1 MAQHNEIGLWGEQ
14 TAALH
19 LMHQDYQILERNWRC
34 RHLEIDIIAEYLGE
48 IVFVEVKT
56 RSGGD
61 FREARAAVDFYKRK
75 HIMDAAQ
82 VYLRQNRLD
91 NIWRY
96 DVITLSSSSLH
107 ETNIIDDTEIHNS
120 IIKRCLILIFID
132 SKIIINNR
140 V

>member
-19 LMHQDYQILERNWRC
+19 LIHQDYQILERNWRF

-82 VYLRQNRLD
+82 AYLRQNQLD

-96 DVITLSSSSLH
+96 DVITIIGDAAHYRLRH
-107 ETNIIDDTEIHNS
+107 EQRAFDWRTQM
-120 IIKRCLILIFID
+120 R
-132 SKIIINNR
+132 
-140 V
+140 

>member
-1 MAQHNEIGLWGEQ
+1 MAQHNEVGLWGEQ

-19 LMHQDYQILERNWRC
+19 LIHQDYQILERNWRF

-61 FREARAAVDFYKRK
+61 LREARAAVDFYKRK

-96 DVITLSSSSLH
+96 DVITIIGNAAHYRLRH
-107 ETNIIDDTEIHNS
+107 EQRAFDWRTQM
-120 IIKRCLILIFID
+120 R
-132 SKIIINNR
+132 
-140 V
+140 

>member
-14 TAALH
+14 TSALH
-19 LMHQDYQILERNWRC
+19 LMHQDYQILERNWRF

-61 FREARAAVDFYKRK
+61 FREARAAVHYDKRR

-96 DVITLSSSSLH
+96 DVITIIGNAAHYQLRH
-107 ETNIIDDTEIHNS
+107 EQRAFDWRTQM
-120 IIKRCLILIFID
+120 R
-132 SKIIINNR
+132 
-140 V
+140 

>member
-1 MAQHNEIGLWGEQ
+1 MAQHNEVGLWGEQ

-19 LMHQDYQILERNWRC
+19 LMHQDYQILERNWRF

-61 FREARAAVDFYKRK
+61 FLTARAAVDFYKRK

-82 VYLRQNRLD
+82 AYLRQNQLD

-96 DVITLSSSSLH
+96 DVITIIGDAAHYRLRH
-107 ETNIIDDTEIHNS
+107 EQRAFDWRTQM
-120 IIKRCLILIFID
+120 R
-132 SKIIINNR
+132 
-140 V
+140 

>member
-1 MAQHNEIGLWGEQ
+1 MAQHNEVGQWGEQ

-19 LMHQDYQILERNWRC
+19 LMHQDYQILERNWRF

-61 FREARAAVDFYKRK
+61 FSEARAAVDFYKRK

-82 VYLRQNRLD
+82 AYLRQNRLD

-96 DVITLSSSSLH
+96 DVITIIGNAANYRLRH
-107 ETNIIDDTEIHNS
+107 EQRAFDWRTQL
-120 IIKRCLILIFID
+120 R
-132 SKIIINNR
+132 
-140 V
+140 

>member
-19 LMHQDYQILERNWRC
+19 LMHQDYQILERNWRF

-61 FREARAAVDFYKRK
+61 LREARAAVDFYKRK

-82 VYLRQNRLD
+82 AYLRQNQLD

-96 DVITLSSSSLH
+96 DVITIIGDAAHYRLRH
-107 ETNIIDDTEIHNS
+107 EQRAFDWRTQM
-120 IIKRCLILIFID
+120 R
-132 SKIIINNR
+132 
-140 V
+140 

>member
-1 MAQHNEIGLWGEQ
+1 MSQHNEVGLWGEQ

-19 LMHQDYQILERNWRC
+19 LMHQDYQILERNWRF

-61 FREARAAVDFYKRK
+61 FREARAAVHYDKRR

-96 DVITLSSSSLH
+96 DVITIIGNAARYRLRH
-107 ETNIIDDTEIHNS
+107 EQRAFDWRTQM
-120 IIKRCLILIFID
+120 R
-132 SKIIINNR
+132 
-140 V
+140 

>member
-19 LMHQDYQILERNWRC
+19 QMHQDYQILERNSRC

-61 FREARAAVDFYKRK
+61 FREARAAVHYDKRR
-75 HIMDAAQ
+75 HIMDAAPE
-82 VYLRQNRLD
+82 YLRLNRLD

-96 DVITLSSSSLH
+96 DVITIIGNAAHYQLRH
-107 ETNIIDDTEIHNS
+107 EQRAFDWRTQM
-120 IIKRCLILIFID
+120 R
-132 SKIIINNR
+132 
-140 V
+140 

>member
-19 LMHQDYQILERNWRC
+19 LIHQDYQILERNWRC

-61 FREARAAVDFYKRK
+61 FREARAAVHYAKRR

-96 DVITLSSSSLH
+96 DVITIIGNVAHYQLRH
-107 ETNIIDDTEIHNS
+107 EQRAFDWRTQL
-120 IIKRCLILIFID
+120 R
-132 SKIIINNR
+132 
-140 V
+140 

>member
-19 LMHQDYQILERNWRC
+19 LMHQDYQILERNWRF

-61 FREARAAVDFYKRK
+61 FREARAAVHYDKRR
-75 HIMDAAQ
+75 HIMDAAHE
-82 VYLRQNRLD
+82 YLRLNRLD
-91 NIWRY
+91 NVWRY
-96 DVITLSSSSLH
+96 DVITIIGNAAHYRLRH
-107 ETNIIDDTEIHNS
+107 EQRAFDWRTQL
-120 IIKRCLILIFID
+120 R
-132 SKIIINNR
+132 
-140 V
+140 

>member
-1 MAQHNEIGLWGEQ
+1 MAQHNEVVQWGEQ

-19 LMHQDYQILERNWRC
+19 LMHQDYQILERNWRF

-61 FREARAAVDFYKRK
+61 FREARAAVHYDKRR

-96 DVITLSSSSLH
+96 DVITIIGNAAHYRLRH
-107 ETNIIDDTEIHNS
+107 EQRAFDWRTQM
-120 IIKRCLILIFID
+120 R
-132 SKIIINNR
+132 
-140 V
+140 

>member
-1 MAQHNEIGLWGEQ
+1 MAQHNEVGQWGEQ

-19 LMHQDYQILERNWRC
+19 LMHQDYQILERNWRF

-61 FREARAAVDFYKRK
+61 LREARAAVDFYKRK

-96 DVITLSSSSLH
+96 DVITIIGNAAHYRLRH
-107 ETNIIDDTEIHNS
+107 EQRAFDWRTQM
-120 IIKRCLILIFID
+120 R
-132 SKIIINNR
+132 
-140 V
+140 

>member
-1 MAQHNEIGLWGEQ
+1 MAQHNEVGLWGEQ

-19 LMHQDYQILERNWRC
+19 LMHQDYQILERNWRF

-82 VYLRQNRLD
+82 AYLRQNQLD

-96 DVITLSSSSLH
+96 DVITIIGDAAHYRLRH
-107 ETNIIDDTEIHNS
+107 EQRAFDWRTQM
-120 IIKRCLILIFID
+120 R
-132 SKIIINNR
+132 
-140 V
+140 

>member
-1 MAQHNEIGLWGEQ
+1 MAQHNEVGQWGEQ

-19 LMHQDYQILERNWRC
+19 LMHQDYQILERNWRF

-82 VYLRQNRLD
+82 IYLHQNRLD

-96 DVITLSSSSLH
+96 DVITIIGNAAHYRLRH
-107 ETNIIDDTEIHNS
+107 EQGAFDWRTQL
-120 IIKRCLILIFID
+120 R
-132 SKIIINNR
+132 
-140 V
+140 

>member
-1 MAQHNEIGLWGEQ
+1 MAQHNEVGLWGEQ

-19 LMHQDYQILERNWRC
+19 LIHQDYQILERNWRC

-82 VYLRQNRLD
+82 VYLHQNRLD

-96 DVITLSSSSLH
+96 DVITIIGNAAHYRLRH
-107 ETNIIDDTEIHNS
+107 EQRAFDWRTQM
-120 IIKRCLILIFID
+120 R
-132 SKIIINNR
+132 
-140 V
+140 

>member
-1 MAQHNEIGLWGEQ
+1 MAQHNEVGQWGEQ

-19 LMHQDYQILERNWRC
+19 LVHQDYQILERNWRF

-61 FREARAAVDFYKRK
+61 FCEARAAVDFYKRK

-82 VYLRQNRLD
+82 AYLRQNRLD
-91 NIWRY
+91 NIWLY
-96 DVITLSSSSLH
+96 DVITIIGDAARYRLRH
-107 ETNIIDDTEIHNS
+107 EQRAFDWRTQM
-120 IIKRCLILIFID
+120 R
-132 SKIIINNR
+132 
-140 V
+140 

>member
-1 MAQHNEIGLWGEQ
+1 MSQHNEVGQWGEQ

-61 FREARAAVDFYKRK
+61 FREARAAVHYDKRR
-75 HIMDAAQ
+75 HIMDAAHE
-82 VYLRQNRLD
+82 YLRQNRLD

-96 DVITLSSSSLH
+96 DVITIIGNAAHYRLRH
-107 ETNIIDDTEIHNS
+107 EQRAFDWRTQM
-120 IIKRCLILIFID
+120 R
-132 SKIIINNR
+132 
-140 V
+140 

>member
-34 RHLEIDIIAEYLGE
+34 RHLEIDIMAEDLGE

-56 RSGGD
+56 RAGGD
-61 FREARAAVDFYKRK
+61 FREARAAVHYDKRR

-91 NIWRY
+91 NTWRY
-96 DVITLSSSSLH
+96 DVITIIGNAAHYRLRH
-107 ETNIIDDTEIHNS
+107 EQRAFDWRTQM
-120 IIKRCLILIFID
+120 R
-132 SKIIINNR
+132 
-140 V
+140 

>member
-1 MAQHNEIGLWGEQ
+1 MAQHNEVGLWGEQ

-82 VYLRQNRLD
+82 VYLHQNRLD

-96 DVITLSSSSLH
+96 DVITIIGNAARYRLRH
-107 ETNIIDDTEIHNS
+107 EQRAFDWRTQM
-120 IIKRCLILIFID
+120 R
-132 SKIIINNR
+132 
-140 V
+140 

>member
-1 MAQHNEIGLWGEQ
+1 MAQHNEVGQWGEQ

-19 LMHQDYQILERNWRC
+19 LMHQDYQILERNWRF

-61 FREARAAVDFYKRK
+61 FREARAAVHYDKRR

-82 VYLRQNRLD
+82 VYLRLNRLD
-91 NIWRY
+91 NVWRY
-96 DVITLSSSSLH
+96 DVITIIGNAAHYRLRH
-107 ETNIIDDTEIHNS
+107 EQRAFDWRS
-120 IIKRCLILIFID
+120 QLR
-132 SKIIINNR
+132 
-140 V
+140 

>member
-19 LMHQDYQILERNWRC
+19 LMHQDYQILERNWRF

-61 FREARAAVDFYKRK
+61 FHEARAAVDFYKRK

-96 DVITLSSSSLH
+96 DVITIIGNTARYQLRH
-107 ETNIIDDTEIHNS
+107 EQRAFDWRTQM
-120 IIKRCLILIFID
+120 R
-132 SKIIINNR
+132 
-140 V
+140 

>member
-19 LMHQDYQILERNWRC
+19 LMHQDYQILERNWRF

-82 VYLRQNRLD
+82 AYLRQNQLD

-96 DVITLSSSSLH
+96 DVITIIGDAAHYRLRH
-107 ETNIIDDTEIHNS
+107 EQRAFDWRTQM
-120 IIKRCLILIFID
+120 R
-132 SKIIINNR
+132 
-140 V
+140 

>member
-1 MAQHNEIGLWGEQ
+1 
-14 TAALH
+14 
-19 LMHQDYQILERNWRC
+19 MHQDYQILERNWRF

-61 FREARAAVDFYKRK
+61 FLTARAAVDFYKRK

-82 VYLRQNRLD
+82 VYLHQNRLD

-96 DVITLSSSSLH
+96 DVITIIGNAAHYRLRH
-107 ETNIIDDTEIHNS
+107 EQRAFDWRTQM
-120 IIKRCLILIFID
+120 R
-132 SKIIINNR
+132 
-140 V
+140 

>member
-1 MAQHNEIGLWGEQ
+1 MAQHNEVGQWGEQ

-19 LMHQDYQILERNWRC
+19 LMHQDYQILERNWRF

-82 VYLRQNRLD
+82 AYLRQNQLD

-96 DVITLSSSSLH
+96 DVITIIGNAAHYRLRH
-107 ETNIIDDTEIHNS
+107 EQRAFDWRTQM
-120 IIKRCLILIFID
+120 R
-132 SKIIINNR
+132 
-140 V
+140 

>member
-1 MAQHNEIGLWGEQ
+1 MAQHNEVGLWGEQ

-19 LMHQDYQILERNWRC
+19 LMHQDYQILERNWRF

-48 IVFVEVKT
+48 IVFVEVNT

-61 FREARAAVDFYKRK
+61 FREARAAVHYDKRRP
-75 HIMDAAQ
+75 IMDAAQ

-96 DVITLSSSSLH
+96 DVITIIGNAAHYRLRH
-107 ETNIIDDTEIHNS
+107 EQRAFDWRTQM
-120 IIKRCLILIFID
+120 R
-132 SKIIINNR
+132 
-140 V
+140 

>member
-1 MAQHNEIGLWGEQ
+1 MAQHNEVGQWGEQ

-19 LMHQDYQILERNWRC
+19 LIHQDYQILERNWRF

-96 DVITLSSSSLH
+96 DVITIIGTAAHYRLRH
-107 ETNIIDDTEIHNS
+107 EQRAFDWRTQM
-120 IIKRCLILIFID
+120 R
-132 SKIIINNR
+132 
-140 V
+140 

>member
-1 MAQHNEIGLWGEQ
+1 MAQHNEVGQWGEQ

-19 LMHQDYQILERNWRC
+19 LVHQDYQILERNWRF

-82 VYLRQNRLD
+82 AYLRQNRLD
-91 NIWRY
+91 NTWRY
-96 DVITLSSSSLH
+96 DVITIIGNAGHYQLRH
-107 ETNIIDDTEIHNS
+107 EQRAFDWRTQM
-120 IIKRCLILIFID
+120 R
-132 SKIIINNR
+132 
-140 V
+140 